1 MHGLKQFAAG
11 SALALLAT
19 QVQAEHNY
27 ITNDGG
33 YICPVQMSTQDMTS
47 LEYGWVVQNFLY
59 KYYVANGEFSASD
72 FAKVPMSDMMA
83 SNGMTKA
90 ENLATNMN
98 GLTTQAKLA
107 VEGLQELG
115 ATQMDCDYSYP
126 PSVQDDPMAFVV
138 AAAYIEAT
146 LCGTFIG
153 MVAHKCRQ
161 FPNHG

>member
-1 MHGLKQFAAG
+1 MLFSKPSA
-11 SALALLAT
+11 ALALLTTGTAA
-19 QVQAEHNY
+19 QNSSSGGGYHG
-27 ITNDGG
+27 GG
-33 YICPVQMSTQDMTS
+33 YICPITTSTQDMTS

-59 KYYVANGEFSASD
+59 KYYTANGDFSASD
-72 FAKVPMSDMMA
+72 FARVPMSDMMA
-83 SNGMTKA
+83 SNGMSKA

-98 GLTTQAKLA
+98 GLTTQARLA

-153 MVAHKCRQ
+153 KSTSQ
-161 FPNHG
+161 IS